1 MMLRKTIITV
11 TIIVGIFLAGC
22 SNNQEKDYEA
32 TFDGSVDH
40 VHGIGYAGNDNGL
53 YFATH
58 TGLKILR
65 NGDWYETTRNF
76 NDYMGFNAV
85 DEGFYTS
92 GHPGEDS
99 DLPNPIGIQR
109 SFDGGR
115 TLEHL
120 KFEGETDF
128 HAMAVGY
135 NSHDIFLM
143 NPATNSELE
152 QGFYRSSDE
161 GKSWENV
168 SASGLTGEILSLAI
182 HPSNSSVVAAA
193 TSTGIYLS
201 EDGGGNFQIVTNG
214 NEVGTAVFFNDD
226 HFYYAS
232 YGSSP
237 ELGKRNVEN
246 GEEETIDL
254 PELEEDG
261 PVYIAQ
267 NPQDAN
273 QLAIYTIKG
282 HAYLSEDG
290 TESWVQILEN
300 GQVK

>member
-1 MMLRKTIITV
+1 MLRKTIITV
-11 TIIVGIFLAGC
+11 TIIVVILIAGC
-22 SNNQEKDYEA
+22 SNNQEEDFEVI
-32 TFDGSVDH
+32 FDDSIEH
-40 VHGIGYAGNDNGL
+40 VHGMGYAGNDNGL

-58 TGLKILR
+58 TGLKIHR
-65 NGDWYETTRNF
+65 DGVWYETTKNF

-99 DLPNPIGIQR
+99 DLPNPIGIQQ

-143 NPATNSELE
+143 NPAKNSELE

-161 GKSWENV
+161 GDSWENV
-168 SASGLTGEILSLAI
+168 NANGLEGEILSLAI
-182 HPSNSSVVAAA
+182 HPSNSNFVAAA
-193 TSTGIYLS
+193 ASTGIYLS
-201 EDGGGNFQIVTNG
+201 EDGGDNFQIVTDG
-214 NEVGTAVFFNDD
+214 NDVGTAVFFNDD
-226 HFYYAS
+226 NFYYAS
-232 YGSSP
+232 YGSSQK
-237 ELGKRNVEN
+237 LVKRKIEN
-246 GEEETIDL
+246 REEETIDIPKL
-254 PELEEDG
+254 GEDVI
-261 PVYIAQ
+261 VYIAQ
-267 NPQDAN
+267 NPQDNN
-273 QLAIYTIKG
+273 QLAIYTTKG

-290 TESWVQILEN
+290 TESWVQVLEN

>member
-1 MMLRKTIITV
+1 MLRTTIITV
-11 TIIVGIFLAGC
+11 SIIVGVFLAGC
-22 SNNQEKDYEA
+22 SNDQEKDFETA
-32 TFDGSVDH
+32 FDGSIEH
-40 VHGIGYAGNDNGL
+40 VHGMGYAGNDNGL

-65 NGDWYETTRNF
+65 DGDWYETTKNF

-143 NPATNSELE
+143 NPATNSELD

-161 GKSWENV
+161 GESWLNV

-182 HPSNSSVVAAA
+182 HPSNSSVVAAT

-201 EDGGGNFQIVTNG
+201 EDGGDNFQIVTDG
-214 NEVGTAVFFNDD
+214 NEVGTAVFFNDN
-226 HFYYAS
+226 HLYYAS

-237 ELGKRNVEN
+237 ELVKRNVEN

-282 HAYLSEDG
+282 HAYLSEND
-290 TESWVQILEN
+290 TESWIQILEN
-300 GQVK
+300 GEVK

>member
-1 MMLRKTIITV
+1 MMLRMTIITV

-22 SNNQEKDYEA
+22 SNNQEKDYEVA
-32 TFDGSVDH
+32 FDGTVDH
-40 VHGIGYAGNDNGL
+40 VHGMGYAGINKGL

-58 TGLKILR
+58 TGLKIFR

-99 DLPNPIGIQR
+99 DLQNPIGIQH

-143 NPATNSELE
+143 NPAKNSELE

-161 GKSWENV
+161 GESWENV

-182 HPSNSSVVAAA
+182 HPSNSSFVAAA

-201 EDGGGNFQIVTNG
+201 EDGGNNFQIVTEG
-214 NEVGTAVFFNDD
+214 NDVGTAVFSNDD
-226 HFYYAS
+226 HLYYAS
-232 YGSSP
+232 YGSIP
-237 ELGKRNVEN
+237 ELVKRNVEN
-246 GEEETIDL
+246 GEEETIDI
-254 PELEEDG
+254 PEFEEDG
-261 PVYIAQ
+261 VVYIAQ
-267 NPQDAN
+267 NPQDEN
-273 QLAIYTIKG
+273 QLAIYTTKG

-290 TESWVQILEN
+290 TKTWEQILEN